1 MAQFHRG
8 TYKPKNPSKYAGKR
22 PPIYRSGWELT
33 FMRMCDNHPS
43 VLSWASEPVRIP
55 YRNPFTGKYTMYV
68 PDFIMVYQN
77 KSGKK
82 IGELVEIKPKAQTL
96 MEKAK
101 NENDKAKIL
110 LNREKWKAAGEWA
123 KRKGLRFRIVNEDS
137 IYTIKK

>member
-55 YRNPFTGKYTMYV
+55 YRNPYTGKYTMYV

-77 KSGKK
+77 KNG
-82 IGELVEIKPKAQTL
+82 Q
-96 MEKAK
+96 
-101 NENDKAKIL
+101 N
-110 LNREKWKAAGEWA
+110 
-123 KRKGLRFRIVNEDS
+123 
-137 IYTIKK
+137 